1 LSHIQRTALVHYSP
15 AEMFRLVNDI
25 DDYANFLPWC
35 RSAHIISQD
44 MQAQEIREIVASV
57 EIAKG
62 ILNKTFT
69 TRNTLTADKRIDMML
84 VDGPFKKL
92 QGYWQ
97 FDTLKTE
104 NACKV
109 NLELDFEF
117 DGALI
122 SIAAKPIF
130 TQIATTLVD
139 AFCKRAVEVYGE
151 RF

>member
-1 LSHIQRTALVHYSP
+1 MSHIQRNALVHYSP
-15 AEMFRLVNDI
+15 AEMFKLVNDV
-25 DDYANFLPWC
+25 DAYASFLPWC
-35 RSAHIISQD
+35 RSSRILSQQD
-44 MQAQEIREIVASV
+44 NEIVASV

-62 ILNKTFT
+62 VLNKTFT
-69 TRNTLTADKRIDMML
+69 TRNTLTPDKRIDMEL
-84 VDGPFKKL
+84 VDGPFKTL

-97 FDTLKTE
+97 FDALKTD

-109 NLELDFEF
+109 SLELEFEF
-117 DGALI
+117 DSAMI